1 MERSGKPTLST
12 TSKSVSLNQN
22 KTSTNEADL
31 QAAEYFSQ
39 MDGLSDAISEMEDA
53 LTDWENKA
61 KLYHQEKT
69 NLEAWEASTKKTLMT
84 RGKSGVAAEAE
95 MKSKGEFQAGM
106 GSRWAYKTDALN
118 KAMIEERVAHK
129 RLRIAEMKWETE
141 RSKAA
146 TLRTLV

>member
-1 MERSGKPTLST
+1 MTGNNS
-12 TSKSVSLNQN
+12 
-22 KTSTNEADL
+22 
-31 QAAEYFSQ
+31 AAETQAQNYYSRVEQ
-39 MDGLSDAISEMEDA
+39 ELTDTVAEMESA
-53 LTDWENKA
+53 LEDWEEKA
-61 KLYHQEKT
+61 KVYYQEKT
-69 NLEAWEASTKKTLMT
+69 NLEAWEASTKRALMIH
-84 RGKSGVAAEAE
+84 GKSGVAAEAE
-95 MKSKGEFQAGM
+95 MKCKGEFQTGM

>member
-1 MERSGKPTLST
+1 MST

-22 KTSTNEADL
+22 KASTNEADL

-39 MDGLSDAISEMEDA
+39 MDGLSDSISEMEDA
-53 LTDWENKA
+53 LIDWENKA
-61 KLYHQEKT
+61 KLYYNEKT
-69 NLEAWEASTKKTLMT
+69 NMEAWESSRKRSLMIA
-84 RGKSGVAAEAE
+84 GKSGIAAEAE
-95 MKSKGEFQAGM
+95 MKCEGEFQAGL
-106 GSRWAYKTDALN
+106 GSRWFHKTNELN
-118 KAMIEERVAHK
+118 KAMIAERVAHK

>member
-1 MERSGKPTLST
+1 MST

-61 KLYHQEKT
+61 KFYYQEKT
-69 NLEAWEASTKKTLMT
+69 NLEAWEASTKRTLMT
-84 RGKSGVAAEAE
+84 RGKSGIAAEAE
-95 MKSKGEFQAGM
+95 MKCKGEFQAGM